1 MFVSLAHSLL
11 LIRSLLLQA
20 VLLRETPTSLE
31 DCRVVDFSG
40 SQWAIAF
47 VELKLGEMG
56 SVLSS
61 AMGVLYDIGHVT

>member
-20 VLLRETPTSLE
+20 VLLGETPTSLE

-40 SQWAIAF
+40 SQWAMAF

-61 AMGVLYDIGHVT
+61 AMGVLYDIGLVT

>member
-11 LIRSLLLQA
+11 LIKSLLLQA
-20 VLLRETPTSLE
+20 VLLGKTPTSLE

-40 SQWAIAF
+40 SQWAGAF
-47 VELKLGEMG
+47 VVPRLGEVG